1 VGSKKIIKEE
11 KSNRKNFRRH
21 LSVRGITLIRYPFR
35 REEVMGVNTFS
46 PSKGE
51 GEGPVKDPEL
61 MAKQQKVGVR
71 IEEIIAREMAKK
83 TAKKIKCGGQ
93 WR

>member
-1 VGSKKIIKEE
+1 
-11 KSNRKNFRRH
+11 
-21 LSVRGITLIRYPFR
+21 
-35 REEVMGVNTFS
+35 MGVNTFS

>member
-1 VGSKKIIKEE
+1 
-11 KSNRKNFRRH
+11 
-21 LSVRGITLIRYPFR
+21 
-35 REEVMGVNTFS
+35 MGVNTFS

-51 GEGPVKDPEL
+51 GERPVKDPEL
-61 MAKQQKVGVR
+61 MAKQQKVSVR
-71 IEEIIAREMAKK
+71 IEEIIAREMVKK